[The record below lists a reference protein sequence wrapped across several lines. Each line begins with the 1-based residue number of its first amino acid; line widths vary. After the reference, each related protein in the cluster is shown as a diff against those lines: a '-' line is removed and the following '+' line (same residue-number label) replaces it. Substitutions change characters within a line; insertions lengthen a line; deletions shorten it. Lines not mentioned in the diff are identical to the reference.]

1 MNEHGPEQTQI
12 EQFAEQFEIAK
23 PSRTLRQE
31 VLNSARST
39 WSTQAEMEGHTGS
52 LVPYFAALAATIL
65 LILTVNALGNYALK
79 VRLSEYV
86 VTIRPCQTSQ
96 LDEDTQVGLP
106 CLGSIGLRI
115 VGISNARNKT
125 HFAQLQRLLSQG
137 ASHER

>member
-1 MNEHGPEQTQI
+1 MNEHRPEQTRI
-12 EQFAEQFEIAK
+12 EQFSEQFEIAK
-23 PSRTLRQE
+23 PSKALRQE
-31 VLNSARST
+31 ILNSARSS
-39 WSTQAEMEGHTGS
+39 WSGQTPTKVHSDS

-96 LDEDTQVGLP
+96 LDEDTQVGPP
-106 CLGSIGLRI
+106 CLGSISLRI
-115 VGISNARNKT
+115 VGISDARNKT
-125 HFAQLQRLLSQG
+125 HIAQLQQLLSQG